1 MNKISDDIL
10 CKVEKPAR
18 YVGGELNQ
26 VIKNPNEVDIRF
38 AFCFPDVY
46 EVGMSHLGT
55 RILYHTINERPDTYC
70 ERSFAPWPNEVD
82 IRFAFCFP
90 DVYEVGMSHLGTR
103 ILYHT
108 INERP
113 DTYCERSF
121 APWPDMEK
129 LMRENNIPLYNL
141 ETKDSLDKFDILGFT
156 LQYEMSYTNILN
168 MLDMSGITIRASE
181 RGEDEPIVMA
191 GGPCA
196 YNPEP
201 LYDIVDFFEIG
212 EGEEMMNDVLEVYKK
227 YKGKGKKK
235 EFLREIS
242 KIRGIYVPSL
252 YDVTYNEDGTIKE
265 FKPNEVYKKY
275 KGKGKKKEFLR
286 EISKIRGIYVPSLYD
301 VTYNEDGTIKEFK
314 PKYDDVPAKVQKR
327 VVNNFD
333 AVSFPEEMIVPY
345 TEIVHD
351 RIVLETFRGC
361 TNGCRFCQAGMIYRP
376 VREKTTNT
384 LLEQARKAVKAT
396 GYQEI
401 SLASLSTCDYSDI
414 QRLITQ
420 LVSEHE
426 DNKVGVALPSIRVD
440 AFDVDLIKE
449 IQKVRKTGLTFAPE
463 AGSQRMRDII
473 NKGLTEDR
481 ILAAAKNA
489 FESGWSTMKLY
500 FMVGLPYETTEDARG
515 IGELAE
521 KIADVYFATPKE
533 KRSKGLKITVSTSIL
548 VPKPFT
554 PFQWAPMEK
563 PEIVA
568 ERIKAVKDSIKEKRS
583 KGLKITVSTSILVP
597 KPFTPFQWAPMEKP
611 EIVAERIKAVK
622 DSINSR
628 SINYNYHEQET
639 SFMEAVFARG
649 DRRACDVLI
658 KAFEKGAKFDGW
670 SEFFSKQI
678 WDEAMADCD
687 FNPDFYVYREKS
699 YDEVLPWDFID
710 IGVNRKYLERE
721 NEKAKNA
728 ELTKNCRE
736 GCTGCGINVNFKEGK
751 CFEGALC
758 N

>member
-1 MNKISDDIL
+1 MNKINDDIL

-26 VIKNPNEVDIRF
+26 VVKNPEDVNIRF

-55 RILYHTINERPDTYC
+55 RILYHTINERKDTYC
-70 ERSFAPWPNEVD
+70 ER
-82 IRFAFCFP
+82 
-90 DVYEVGMSHLGTR
+90 T
-103 ILYHT
+103 
-108 INERP
+108 
-113 DTYCERSF
+113 F

-129 LMRENNIPLYNL
+129 LMRENNIPLYTL
-141 ETKDSLDKFDILGFT
+141 ETKEPLGNFDMLGFT

-168 MLDMSGITIRASE
+168 MLNMSGVTIRASE

-212 EGEEMMNDVLEVYKK
+212 EGEEMMNDVLDVYVK

-265 FKPNEVYKKY
+265 F
-275 KGKGKKKEFLR
+275 
-286 EISKIRGIYVPSLYD
+286 
-301 VTYNEDGTIKEFK
+301 T
-314 PKYDDVPAKVQKR
+314 PKYEDVPAKVKKR
-327 VVNNFD
+327 VVNDFD
-333 AVSFPEEMIVPY
+333 KVDFPEEVIVPY

-351 RIVLETFRGC
+351 RVVLETFRGC

-376 VREKTTNT
+376 IREKTTNT
-384 LLEQARKAVKAT
+384 LMEQARRAIKAT
-396 GYQEI
+396 GYDEI
-401 SLASLSTCDYSDI
+401 SLSSLSTCDYSDI
-414 QRLITQ
+414 QRLISQ
-420 LVSEHE
+420 LVAEHE
-426 DNKVGVALPSIRVD
+426 GNKVGIALPSIRVD
-440 AFDVDLIKE
+440 AFSVDLIKE

-473 NKGLTEDR
+473 NKGLTEER
-481 ILAAAKNA
+481 ILEAAKSA
-489 FESGWSTMKLY
+489 FESGWSTIKLY
-500 FMVGLPYETTEDARG
+500 FMVGLPYEEIEDCRG

-521 KIADVYFATPKE
+521 KMADIYFHTPKE
-533 KRSKGLKITVSTSIL
+533 KRNKGLKITVSTSIL

-554 PFQWAPMEK
+554 PFQWAPMAK
-563 PEIVA
+563 PD
-568 ERIKAVKDSIKEKRS
+568 AVKEKIRAVRESIK
-583 KGLKITVSTSILVP
+583 
-597 KPFTPFQWAPMEKP
+597 
-611 EIVAERIKAVK
+611 
-622 DSINSR
+622 SR
-628 SINYNYHEQET
+628 SINYNYHEQTT

-649 DRRACDVLI
+649 DRRTCDVLI

-670 SEFFSKQI
+670 SEFFNIDI
-678 WDEAMADCD
+678 WKEAMEECNLD
-687 FNPDFYVYREKS
+687 PDFYVYRERS

-710 IGVNRKYLERE
+710 IGVNRKYLQIE
-721 NEKAKNA
+721 NEKAKRA

-736 GCTGCGINVNFKEGK
+736 GCTGCGIDINFKEGK

>member
-55 RILYHTINERPDTYC
+55 RILYHTINERSDTYC
-70 ERSFAPWPNEVD
+70 ER
-82 IRFAFCFP
+82 
-90 DVYEVGMSHLGTR
+90 T
-103 ILYHT
+103 
-108 INERP
+108 
-113 DTYCERSF
+113 F

-129 LMRENNIPLYNL
+129 LMRENNIPLYTL
-141 ETKDSLDKFDILGFT
+141 ETKDPLDKFDILGFT

-212 EGEEMMNDVLEVYKK
+212 EGEEMMNDVL
-227 YKGKGKKK
+227 
-235 EFLREIS
+235 
-242 KIRGIYVPSL
+242 
-252 YDVTYNEDGTIKE
+252 D
-265 FKPNEVYKKY
+265 VYKKY

-568 ERIKAVKDSIKEKRS
+568 ERIKAVKDSI
-583 KGLKITVSTSILVP
+583 
-597 KPFTPFQWAPMEKP
+597 
-611 EIVAERIKAVK
+611 
-622 DSINSR
+622 NSR

>member
-1 MNKISDDIL
+1 MNKITDDIL
-10 CKVEKPAR
+10 CKVEKPSR

-26 VIKNPNEVDIRF
+26 VIKNPDDVNIRF

-55 RILYHTINERPDTYC
+55 RILYHTINERKDTYC
-70 ERSFAPWPNEVD
+70 ERVF
-82 IRFAFCFP
+82 
-90 DVYEVGMSHLGTR
+90 T
-103 ILYHT
+103 
-108 INERP
+108 
-113 DTYCERSF
+113 
-121 APWPDMEK
+121 PWPDMEG
-129 LMRENNIPLYNL
+129 LMRENDIKLFSL
-141 ETKDSLDKFDILGFT
+141 ETKTSLDKFDMLGFT

-168 MLDMSGITIRASE
+168 MLDMSGITIRSSE
-181 RGEDEPIVMA
+181 RGEDEPIIMA

-212 EGEEMMNDVLEVYKK
+212 EGEEMMNDVLEVYARHKAN
-227 YKGKGKKK
+227 GKVNKK

-242 KIRGIYVPSL
+242 KIG
-252 YDVTYNEDGTIKE
+252 
-265 FKPNEVYKKY
+265 
-275 KGKGKKKEFLR
+275 
-286 EISKIRGIYVPSLYD
+286 GIYVPSLYD

-314 PKYDDVPAKVQKR
+314 PKYEDVPAKVKKR
-327 VVNNFD
+327 IVNDFD
-333 AVSFPEEMIVPY
+333 SVAFPDEMIVPY

-351 RIVLETFRGC
+351 RVVLETARGC

-384 LLEQARKAVKAT
+384 LLEQARKALKAT
-396 GYQEI
+396 GYNEV
-401 SLASLSTCDYSDI
+401 SLASLSICDYSNI
-414 QRLITQ
+414 QNLISS
-420 LVSEHE
+420 LILEHE
-426 DNKVGVALPSIRVD
+426 GDKVGIALPSIRVD
-440 AFDVDLIKE
+440 AFSVDLIKE

-473 NKGLTEDR
+473 NKGLTEER
-481 ILAAAKNA
+481 ILEAAKSA
-489 FESGWSTMKLY
+489 FESGWSTIKLY
-500 FMVGLPYETTEDARG
+500 FILGLPYETTEDAAG

-521 KIADVYFATPKE
+521 KMADVYFGIPKNV
-533 KRSKGLKITVSTSIL
+533 RN
-548 VPKPFT
+548 
-554 PFQWAPMEK
+554 
-563 PEIVA
+563 
-568 ERIKAVKDSIKEKRS
+568 

-687 FNPDFYVYREKS
+687 FNPDFYVYREKN